1 MKAVT
6 RVFTAFLRFW
16 SIRMKLEESRKKID
30 AIDTEILILLNRRAE
45 ISREIGL
52 LKAGAALPVADPRRE
67 VDILRCVIREN
78 EGMIGDEAVAE
89 IYRTILQESRRIQV
103 EAQREV
109 SITRQD
115 VYK

>member
-1 MKAVT
+1 
-6 RVFTAFLRFW
+6 
-16 SIRMKLEESRKKID
+16 MKLEESRKKID

-45 ISREIGL
+45 ISREN
-52 LKAGAALPVADPRRE
+52 
-67 VDILRCVIREN
+67 DILRCVVREN
-78 EGMIGDEAVAE
+78 EGAIGDEAIAE

-103 EAQREV
+103 DVQREL

>member
-1 MKAVT
+1 
-6 RVFTAFLRFW
+6 
-16 SIRMKLEESRKKID
+16 MKLEESRKKID

-52 LKAGAALPVADPRRE
+52 LKASAALPVADPRRE
-67 VDILRCVIREN
+67 DDILRCVVREN
-78 EGMIGDEAVAE
+78 EGSIGDEAVAD

-103 EAQREV
+103 DVQREV
-109 SITRQD
+109 LITRQD